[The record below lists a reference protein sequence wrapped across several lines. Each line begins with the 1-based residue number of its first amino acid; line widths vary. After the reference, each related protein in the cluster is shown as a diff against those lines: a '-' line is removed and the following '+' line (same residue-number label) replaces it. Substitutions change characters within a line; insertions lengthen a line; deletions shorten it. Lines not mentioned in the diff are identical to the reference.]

1 MRFALD
7 AEQRQFADSLH
18 ELLADAAVPT
28 AVRLWADGD
37 PAAGLAVW
45 KQLAELGVPGLAVPE
60 SAGGLGAHPVDL
72 VVAFEQLGR
81 HAVPGPV
88 VESCAAV
95 PTLLAEI
102 GHRDCLAALADGEL
116 LATLVLPPHVPYALD
131 ADVAGL
137 LLTADPAAG
146 SVGLLDSAGTE
157 PERSVDP
164 TRRLFRPGPALPLAA
179 DVPGAVARAFNVGV
193 LATAAQLVGLGAG
206 LLEMAVAHAGRR
218 EQFGRPI
225 GAFQA
230 VAHQLADVHVGL
242 ELARP
247 LLHGAAVA
255 LGSRSGTATRDISAA
270 KVAAGTAAYRAARTA
285 LQVHGALGYTLEHD
299 VAFWLTKARALIGAW
314 GTPAVHRARV
324 REALR

>member
-7 AEQRQFADSLH
+7 AEQRQFAGSLH

-37 PAAGLAVW
+37 PAPGLAVW
-45 KQLAELGVPGLAVPE
+45 KQLAELGLPALAVPE

-88 VESCAAV
+88 VESFVAV

-102 GHRDCLAALADGEL
+102 GHREWLAALADGEL

-137 LLTADPAAG
+137 VLAADLGTGDVGQLATPAG
-146 SVGLLDSAGTE
+146 G

-164 TRRLFRPGPALPLAA
+164 VRRLFRPGPARSLATG
-179 DVPGAVARAFNVGV
+179 VPGAVARAFDVGV
-193 LATAAQLVGLGAG
+193 LACAAQLVGLGTG

-218 EQFGRPI
+218 EQFGQPV
-225 GAFQA
+225 GGFQA

-247 LLHGAAVA
+247 LVHGAAVA

-299 VAFWLTKARALIGAW
+299 VAFWLTKARALVSAW
-314 GTPAVHRARV
+314 GTPAVHRTRV

>member
-7 AEQRQFADSLH
+7 AEQRQFAGSLH
-18 ELLADAAVPT
+18 ELLGDAEVPT
-28 AVRLWADGD
+28 AARRWADGD

-45 KQLAELGVPGLAVPE
+45 KQLAELGVTALAVPE

-72 VVAFEQLGR
+72 AVAFEQLGR

-95 PTLLAEI
+95 PTLLAEL
-102 GHRDCLAALADGEL
+102 GHRDWLAALADGEL

-137 LLTADPAAG
+137 ALTADLTAG
-146 SVGLLDSAGTE
+146 SVGVVAAPGDGPL
-157 PERSVDP
+157 RSVDP
-164 TRRLFRPGPALPLAA
+164 ARRLFRPGDAQPLASG
-179 DVPGAVARAFNVGV
+179 VPGAVARAFHVGV
-193 LATAAQLVGLGAG
+193 LACAAQLVGLGTG
-206 LLEMAVAHAGRR
+206 LLEMAVAHAGQR
-218 EQFGRPI
+218 EQFGQPI

-247 LLHGAAVA
+247 LLYGAAVA
-255 LGSRSGTATRDISAA
+255 LGARSATAARDVSAA

-299 VAFWLTKARALIGAW
+299 VPFWLTKVRALVGAW
-314 GTPAVHRARV
+314 GTPAAHRARV

>member
-7 AEQRQFADSLH
+7 AEQRQFAGSLH
-18 ELLADAAVPT
+18 ELLGAAAVPT

-37 PAAGLAVW
+37 PAPGLAVW
-45 KQLAELGVPGLAVPE
+45 KQLAELGVPALAVPE

-88 VESCAAV
+88 VESFAVV

-102 GHRDCLAALADGEL
+102 GHREWLAALAEGEL

-137 LLTADPAAG
+137 ALAADPAIG
-146 SVGLLDSAGTE
+146 SVGLLGAPGAG

-164 TRRLFRPGPALPLAA
+164 VRRLYRPGPARSLAA
-179 DVPGAVARAFNVGV
+179 GVPGAVARAFDVGV
-193 LATAAQLVGLGAG
+193 LACAAQLVGLGTG

-218 EQFGRPI
+218 EQFGQPV

-247 LLHGAAVA
+247 LVHGAAVA
-255 LGSRSGTATRDISAA
+255 LGARSGTATRDVSAA

-299 VAFWLTKARALIGAW
+299 VAFWLTKARALVSAW

>member
-7 AEQRQFADSLH
+7 VEQRQFAGSLH
-18 ELLADAAVPT
+18 ELLGDADVPT
-28 AVRLWADGD
+28 AARHWADGD
-37 PAAGLAVW
+37 PAPGLAVW
-45 KQLAELGVPGLAVPE
+45 KQLAELGVTALAVPE
-60 SAGGLGAHPVDL
+60 SEGGLGAHPVDL

-81 HAVPGPV
+81 HGVPGPV
-88 VESCAAV
+88 VESFAAV

-102 GHRDCLAALADGEL
+102 GHREWLAALADGEL
-116 LATLVLPPHVPYALD
+116 LASLAMPPHVPYLLD

-137 LLTADPAAG
+137 LLTVDLGAG
-146 SVGLLDSAGTE
+146 EVGLLDAPAGG

-164 TRRLFRPGPALPLAA
+164 VRRLYRPGPARPLAGP
-179 DVPGAVARAFNVGV
+179 VPGAVVRAFDVGV
-193 LATAAQLVGLGAG
+193 LACAAQLVGLGTG

-247 LLHGAAVA
+247 LLYGAAVA
-255 LGSRSGTATRDISAA
+255 LGARSDTAARDVSAA

-299 VAFWLTKARALIGAW
+299 VAFWLTKARALVGAW

>member
-7 AEQRQFADSLH
+7 AEQRQFAGSLH
-18 ELLADAAVPT
+18 ELLGDAAVPT
-28 AVRLWADGD
+28 AARRWADGD
-37 PAAGLAVW
+37 PAPGLAVW
-45 KQLAELGVPGLAVPE
+45 KQLAELGVTALAVPE

-72 VVAFEQLGR
+72 AVAFEQLGR
-81 HAVPGPV
+81 HGVPGPV
-88 VESCAAV
+88 VESFAAV

-102 GHRDCLAALADGEL
+102 GHREWLPALADGEL
-116 LATLVLPPHVPYALD
+116 LATLVLPPHVPYLLD

-137 LLTADPAAG
+137 LLTGDLG
-146 SVGLLDSAGTE
+146 TGEVGLLDAPAGG

-164 TRRLFRPGPALPLAA
+164 VRRLFRPGPARPLATA
-179 DVPGAVARAFNVGV
+179 VPGAVARAFDLGV
-193 LATAAQLVGLGAG
+193 LACAAQLLGLGTG
-206 LLEMAVAHAGRR
+206 LLEM
-218 EQFGRPI
+218 
-225 GAFQA
+225 A

-255 LGSRSGTATRDISAA
+255 LGDRSGTAARDVSAA

-299 VAFWLTKARALIGAW
+299 VAFWLTKARALVGAW